1 MAVQEGRDSGNKIT
15 IKNKIPLTLAES
27 REFNFGIEGT
37 SKDNRTLRKTDES
50 VLEFFTI
57 LACFF
62 CNENKKKALKKY
74 ITRSGLID
82 IREDEPTYHKSF
94 EFCILQIVIKTII
107 LMTIFYNRFKRIS

>member
-62 CNENKKKALKKY
+62 
-74 ITRSGLID
+74 
-82 IREDEPTYHKSF
+82 
-94 EFCILQIVIKTII
+94 VMKT
-107 LMTIFYNRFKRIS
+107 KRKR